1 MKKLP
6 AISKFVFCSQSL
18 EPKFNQYFFRLKV
31 LADIDAFKLAREVA
45 MNKLETFIYDKRDK
59 LYQVCAFSDKSN

>member
-1 MKKLP
+1 
-6 AISKFVFCSQSL
+6 
-18 EPKFNQYFFRLKV
+18 

-59 LYQVCAFSDKSN
+59 LYQVCDIALFVIVTYFVPNSLIDDMYSHVLN